1 MDEPTSPAAPSRA
14 PVIALALAGGA
25 LVLAAVTVVVVL
37 TRGGGGGGEAAP
49 APTPVRITNNGRVLV
64 ESTTTAEAAVT
75 AAYEGLREQA
85 GQITVEPPAAL
96 GLEPGDVLVSVGGR
110 GVTSTGIARV
120 QLRSLLR
127 MSPEAILL
135 EVLRDGK
142 PLVVRVTIEGD
153 LRAAMAAQRA
163 AGLGSGSGTVPG
175 SGTGSGSLDLSGIVR
190 VDDTHVEV
198 PRALVDAIL
207 ANPMH
212 VAKGARVMP
221 TVKHGEPNGFKLYA
235 VRPDSLY
242 AKLGFTSGD
251 NVTTVNGHALTTL
264 DSALEVYSKVR
275 TASRLAITMERRGKP
290 IELIITV
297 K

>member
-64 ESTTTAEAAVT
+64 ESTTNAEAAVT

-127 MSPEAILL
+127 MSPEAVLL
-135 EVLRDGK
+135 EVLRNGK

-153 LRAAMAAQRA
+153 LRAAIAAQRA
-163 AGLGSGSGTVPG
+163 AGLGSGSVPG
-175 SGTGSGSLDLSGIVR
+175 SGSGSGSVDLSGIVR
-190 VDDTHVEV
+190 VDDTHVEI

-221 TVKHGEPNGFKLYA
+221 SVKHGEPNGFRLYA

-242 AKLGFTSGD
+242 AQLGFASGD
-251 NVTTVNGHALTTL
+251 IVTTVNGHALTTL